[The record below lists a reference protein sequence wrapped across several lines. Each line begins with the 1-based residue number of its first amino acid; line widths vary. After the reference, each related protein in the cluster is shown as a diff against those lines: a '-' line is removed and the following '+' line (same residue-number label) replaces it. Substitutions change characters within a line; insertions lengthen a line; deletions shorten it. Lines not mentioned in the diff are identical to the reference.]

1 MRNKSLRVMLALAA
15 AFCFVSFASL
25 QASAMLEGKGSVSG
39 TVTAED
45 GKPLVGLALR
55 LEQDIPMGMGPAGG
69 TGRGKGKSS
78 SGDSGATEL
87 QGKKNPR
94 VKVVG
99 RAVTDAS
106 GRFSFTNLDEGVYR
120 LVAGSKSQGW
130 IFQDVEVK
138 ANEETKLEGLKLVKV
153 K

>member
-1 MRNKSLRVMLALAA
+1 MRNNSLRAVVAFSAL
-15 AFCFVSFASL
+15 FCLSCFAVVR
-25 QASAMLEGKGSVSG
+25 ASAMLEGKGSVSG

-69 TGRGKGKSS
+69 RGKGKSS
-78 SGDSGATEL
+78 SGDSGASEL
-87 QGKKNPR
+87 QGKPNPR
-94 VKVVG
+94 IKIFG
-99 RAVTDAS
+99 RTVTDQS
-106 GRFSFTNLDEGVYR
+106 GRFSFTNIDEGVYR

-138 ANEETKLEGLKLVKV
+138 ANEDTKLEGLKLVKV